1 MVKYRKKSQY
11 GLFAPYMD
19 QIAPYL
25 VKRLCLQPA
34 ALTEGCR
41 FLTIAPQEFLN
52 VTLNHTLPHIFADR
66 DRQCLDAIS
75 LATHK
80 KCHVLF
86 FAYPSKILARAFMAS
101 KLGQTSAVLTFIT
114 AVLAEAAGNGAIDI
128 GSVVK
133 SYLVNL
139 RGRKGARFVY
149 CQHLLVRQIPGC
161 SALDVEADGVR
172 PQRPGYERQ
181 QRKPRR

>member
-1 MVKYRKKSQY
+1 MVC
-11 GLFAPYMD
+11 LPPYMD

-139 RGRKGARFVY
+139 ISE
-149 CQHLLVRQIPGC
+149 LVMHMGDEDE
-161 SALDVEADGVR
+161 SVR
-172 PQRPGYERQ
+172 TQVSMPQSPAKQRIERLHS
-181 QRKPRR
+181 